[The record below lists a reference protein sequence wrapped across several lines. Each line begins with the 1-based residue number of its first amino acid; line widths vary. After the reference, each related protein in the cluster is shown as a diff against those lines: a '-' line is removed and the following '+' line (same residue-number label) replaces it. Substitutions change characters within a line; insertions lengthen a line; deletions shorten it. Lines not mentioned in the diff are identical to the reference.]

1 MKKFTLLLLAAALLP
16 MTINA
21 QVKMRG
27 EAPVKV
33 AKVTKTVAGPTAIK
47 NTLAPKLRAVGPK
60 ADVPEGYASVTLTA
74 GDIWQDGSGYQML
87 LDEDAIAYGSIFQET
102 GPLTTSGDATE
113 ATYAEF
119 EYKIP
124 ENADG
129 ACATQNIVINNSVT
143 ILIPAGVYDWCIT
156 NPTPGDR
163 IWIASA
169 NGSIGGR
176 ADDFQFASG
185 AAYEFVVSFGGQYDQ
200 VDLVIDDPTAPA
212 IPTELTVDAVSV
224 DGTTAN
230 IAWTPGENNTAWN
243 LRWRPYVDPALVGA
257 NWFMNIDNYQDVAGQ
272 FMILDADGDG
282 ENWSLWYADDAQYD
296 VCFGSESYSS
306 STYSALTP
314 DNWLITPEV
323 GMGGTLKFKT
333 WNYSSSYPD
342 QIAVYYAPANWETT
356 DDFIQISDVIVPG
369 TEPEEYEFDL
379 SEYEGMGVIAFRH
392 FGVSDMWRI
401 MVGYIEVVLPDA
413 PEIPDWTFVE
423 NVENPYTLE
432 GLMPET
438 EYEVQVQGVGADAR
452 TTDWTES
459 VRFITEA
466 GAQPETGYFL
476 VGTFNGW
483 DQTAEGGRI
492 AFDDENRAEVH
503 LNAGEEFKVITP
515 AEDGGWIWLGGV
527 DDNQVGYFL
536 ITPEL
541 LSYNLTLT
549 DGANFRVQEGGTYHI
564 NLIWDRTEGLPS
576 HIVVTLAEPDA
587 ITTITSDKAD
597 NRIFDLQGRELKSVP
612 ETGIYIQN
620 GKKYV
625 K

>member
-1 MKKFTLLLLAAALLP
+1 MKKITLLLLAALLLP
-16 MTINA
+16 MTTNA

-27 EAPVKV
+27 ESPVKV
-33 AKVTKTVAGPTAIK
+33 AKVAKAEVGPTSIK
-47 NTLAPKLRAVGPK
+47 NTLAPKLKAVGPK

-74 GDIWQDGSGYQML
+74 GNVWDDGTGYQML
-87 LDEDAIAYGSIFQET
+87 LDEDAIAYGTIIPET
-102 GPLTTSGDATE
+102 GGLTTSGDAS
-113 ATYAEF
+113 ADVYAEF

-129 ACATQNIVINNSVT
+129 AMTTQNIVLDNSIT

-163 IWIASA
+163 IWIAST
-169 NGSIGGR
+169 NGSVGGR
-176 ADDFQFASG
+176 YDDFEFASG
-185 AAYEFVVSFGGQYDQ
+185 AAYEFVVSLGGQNDQ
-200 VDLVIDDPTAPA
+200 VDLVVDDPTAPA

-230 IAWTPGENNTAWN
+230 IAWTPGENNASWN

-333 WNYSSSYPD
+333 WNYSTSYPD
-342 QIAVYYAPANWETT
+342 QIAVYYAPADWETT

-401 MVGYIEVVLPDA
+401 MVGYVEVVLPDA

-459 VRFITEA
+459 VRFITEIGEVPVEPA
-466 GAQPETGYFL
+466 YYL

-483 DQTAEGGRI
+483 SQVDGMIEFVDNKAENV
-492 AFDDENRAEVH
+492 ELEAE
-503 LNAGEEFKVITP
+503 AEFKVITP
-515 AEDGGWIWLGGV
+515 AEDGGWIWYGGV
-527 DDNQVGYFL
+527 DENQVGYFL
-536 ITPEL
+536 INNDL
-541 LSYNLTLT
+541 LNVGISLV
-549 DGANFRVQEGGTYHI
+549 DGANFRIAEAGIY
-564 NLIWDRTEGLPS
+564 NFELIDEAKAPMLK
-576 HIVVTLAEPDA
+576 VTLAENVG
-587 ITTITSDKAD
+587 ISTITSDKAD